1 MMYTD
6 RTYTLR
12 DGLCITVGGAFEQH
26 VLSLIDFVRSTT
38 KETPFLGRTEEDLKK
53 YTEEYEREWLRQ
65 AQSNPDRLYL
75 FAKDGDD
82 IIGVCDV
89 KFNTSP
95 GTRHRASMG
104 LAVLQEY
111 WGCGLGSLFMEL
123 AIRAAKERYGV
134 ERLELNV
141 YEENFRAL
149 KLYER
154 YGFRIVNTYPDAF
167 RLDDRIFLN
176 SISMALSLKE

>member
-1 MMYTD
+1 
-6 RTYTLR
+6 
-12 DGLCITVGGAFEQH
+12 
-26 VLSLIDFVRSTT
+26 
-38 KETPFLGRTEEDLKK
+38 
-53 YTEEYEREWLRQ
+53 
-65 AQSNPDRLYL
+65 
-75 FAKDGDD
+75 
-82 IIGVCDV
+82 
-89 KFNTSP
+89 
-95 GTRHRASMG
+95 
-104 LAVLQEY
+104 
-111 WGCGLGSLFMEL
+111 MEL

-141 YEENFRAL
+141 CEENFRAL